1 MDAWT
6 RKALHELAARQE
18 AALEEAEKL
27 CQCAD
32 CTQARAK
39 KQISECDKN
48 LILERLPSKIIRPL
62 PGHVVDLKKVFNEY

>member
-6 RKALHELAARQE
+6 RKALRELAARQE

-32 CTQARAK
+32 CTQARVSFK
-39 KQISECDKN
+39 GLEKRVCLEGTHN
-48 LILERLPSKIIRPL
+48 LIY
-62 PGHVVDLKKVFNEY
+62 LKV